1 MRLFQVVGFMAG
13 LLLACGFLRG
23 SEFLSNWGVDAGVS
37 WAVNKEAVPEW
48 LGLIN
53 GSSVKILRERGSWG
67 PNGEISPLMLERY
80 SQIKN
85 GGFDIVG
92 FSGTPDTVVPVNKG
106 NQLPEDLRA
115 VYASG
120 FKQGFA
126 FAGLVSA
133 WEMTGEPDVG
143 YCKDLPDMLAAY
155 NKAMYLGLHAGAAKA
170 KSLERGAG
178 SLELG
183 AMSSQLT
190 AHDPV
195 VLMGALALHPGPWWE
210 RAVANGLLNYT
221 DAYNF
226 HFYGYAAD
234 LTSVIEAH
242 RSALRELGAG
252 SSELGAGS
260 YELGARSSKL
270 IASPPRRPAE
280 RGLFA
285 GSKLQAPCSSFTAGP
300 RTLPLWITECGVNA
314 TSPGDFFNE
323 QRRAYQAQFT
333 VETARQALEAP
344 DVAVFMPFILVHKGD
359 PHAMVVADNVYPFP
373 AWEEYAKFTKDNP
386 WPKRKLSEAAGK
398 RANPVVVQWLP
409 TAGTLSHKVAG
420 CYRVRDSQALTGE
433 LRVYNFSE
441 RAVSGRWDDAAKSW
455 KLGAVSRELGA
466 ESLALGA
473 KSSELGGLI
482 TIPAGGCVA
491 VPVRY
496 QPKVGTG
503 YFREWQTLRFLE
515 ETGRSSQV
523 YFGVER
529 VPAEGDFMREPVAL
543 RRLEGGGR
551 LQVPAV
557 NVQGIAQGPW
567 RVFNGLEVRELGVK
581 SLELGAKSSELGAQR
596 WRFSM
601 GAANSDPM
609 APTYAVAAVE
619 GVPKGAQFLRVKLD
633 RPMSNDAFLRVD
645 LVDTDGQRFTI
656 WENLGNVYGET
667 STEVWL
673 GLADF
678 HPYFWSKAVAGERR
692 LRPEKVKEV
701 HLRAYLGN
709 GGAMD
714 VGLEW
719 ATAGL
724 PTKHTK

>member
-1 MRLFQVVGFMAG
+1 MRLFQGVGFFAG
-13 LLLACGFLRG
+13 LMLSCGFLRG
-23 SEFLSNWGVDAGVS
+23 SEFLGNWGVDAGVS
-37 WAVNKEAVPEW
+37 WAVPKEAVPEW

-67 PNGEISPLMLERY
+67 PNGEISPAMLERY

-92 FSGTPDTVVPVNKG
+92 FSGTPDTVVPGNKA
-106 NQLPEDLRA
+106 NQLPEDLSA

-143 YCKDLPDMLAAY
+143 YCKDLPDRLAAY

-170 KSLERGAG
+170 KSLE
-178 SLELG
+178 LDVK
-183 AMSSQLT
+183 SSRLS
-190 AHDPV
+190 AHAPI

-226 HFYGYAAD
+226 HFYGYPAD

-252 SSELGAGS
+252 S
-260 YELGARSSKL
+260 YELGTKSSKL
-270 IASPPRRPAE
+270 SALPARRPAE
-280 RGLFA
+280 RGFFA
-285 GSKLQAPCSSFTAGP
+285 GSKLQANSSKLTVPSSSLFAGS

-314 TSPGDFFNE
+314 NAPGDFFNE

-333 VETARQALEAP
+333 VATARQALEAP

-386 WPKRKLSEAAGK
+386 WPKRKLSEAAGE

-409 TAGTLSHKVAG
+409 AAGTLSHKVAG
-420 CYRVRDSQALTGE
+420 CYRVRDSQSLTGE

-441 RAVSGRWDDAAKSW
+441 RVVTGRWVDAAQRW
-455 KLGAVSRELGA
+455 KLGAG
-466 ESLALGA
+466 SLEQSP
-473 KSSELGGLI
+473 KSSELGALI
-482 TIPAGGCVA
+482 TIPAGGSVA
-491 VPVRY
+491 VTVRY

-529 VPAEGDFMREPVAL
+529 VPAEGDFVREPVAL

-567 RVFNGLEVRELGVK
+567 RVFNGLEV
-581 SLELGAKSSELGAQR
+581 SELGAQR
-596 WRFSM
+596 WRFSV
-601 GAANSDPM
+601 AVANSDPL
-609 APTYAVAAVE
+609 APTYAVAAVA
-619 GVPKGAQFLRVKLD
+619 GVPKAAQFLRVKLD

-667 STEVWL
+667 SAEVWL

-678 HPYFWSKAVAGERR
+678 HPYFWSKAVPGERR

-719 ATAGL
+719 AKAGL
-724 PTKHTK
+724 PTKNTK